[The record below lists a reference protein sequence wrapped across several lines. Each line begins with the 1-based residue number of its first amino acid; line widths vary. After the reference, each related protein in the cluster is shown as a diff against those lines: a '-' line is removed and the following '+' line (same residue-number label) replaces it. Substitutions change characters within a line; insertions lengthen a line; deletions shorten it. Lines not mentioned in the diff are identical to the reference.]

1 MATESGEDEL
11 LGGGVPVEVDGETGS
26 GAEALADGDVRREDP
41 WAALMY
47 GRVVLGVLQLGGEA
61 DVVAVVCQAGLLGQV
76 VRRIAGVSR
85 VAAELGVGD
94 QIGEVARQGAVVLE
108 GRFLGPGQGL
118 VQDDD
123 VLLEVGLAH
132 EPAQDVD
139 RRFEGALDL
148 SDLRLALVDGLHE
161 LAPDQRTAETAG
173 IGNAARCYV
182 DRDMPLRHE
191 VEVDRGAV
199 GEERD
204 DGLGAIEGRPG
215 DAFEDRAGEIADPA
229 AQDRRRGLRAVV
241 PSEVG
246 GAHGYGE

>member
-1 MATESGEDEL
+1 M
-11 LGGGVPVEVDGETGS
+11 
-26 GAEALADGDVRREDP
+26 
-41 WAALMY
+41 
-47 GRVVLGVLQLGGEA
+47 
-61 DVVAVVCQAGLLGQV
+61 
-76 VRRIAGVSR
+76 
-85 VAAELGVGD
+85 
-94 QIGEVARQGAVVLE
+94 
-108 GRFLGPGQGL
+108 
-118 VQDDD
+118 
-123 VLLEVGLAH
+123 
-132 EPAQDVD
+132 
-139 RRFEGALDL
+139 
-148 SDLRLALVDGLHE
+148 DGLHE

-173 IGNAARCYV
+173 IGNAARRYV

-246 GAHGYGE
+246 GAHGCVELHPKAYPKLLRFKTCLRHLKRPTCPTKAPIYMEKSEIIRWETCRMNPTKDAVVTIDE